1 MNSVGRGSEPAPRGI
16 SAGEGGRLGDQ
27 TQNDVDQE
35 VARALRALDE
45 LARTHTFDLFRTSGG
60 ATLAA
65 GLRAILTLLATS
77 SGECR
82 RAVPYSPLRPVLDVD
97 GTLRWCCSHDP
108 EHRV

>member
-1 MNSVGRGSEPAPRGI
+1 M
-16 SAGEGGRLGDQ
+16 GEQ
-27 TQNDVDQE
+27 TQNDTEQE
-35 VARALRALDE
+35 VAKTLRALDE
-45 LARTHTFDLFRTSGG
+45 LARTRTFDLFRTSGG
-60 ATLAA
+60 ATLAE
-65 GLRAILTLLATS
+65 GLRAILTLFAAS

>member
-1 MNSVGRGSEPAPRGI
+1 M
-16 SAGEGGRLGDQ
+16 GDQ
-27 TQNDVDQE
+27 TQDDMEQQE

-65 GLRAILTLLATS
+65 GLRTILTLIAAS